1 MVHEDAVAGRRLSG
15 LCHEAANLLESMR
28 QVTIAA
34 VNGYALG
41 GGCELTPGL

>member
-1 MVHEDAVAGRRLSG
+1 MAALADEVFCRLEQ
-15 LCHEAANLLESMR
+15 LP

-41 GGCELTPGL
+41 GGCELP